1 MMAVMDTK
9 NGPPSR
15 KPFATRNGIAGPV
28 QGEAGATS
36 MPRWYWI
43 GAIWAG
49 IALWDATQTVVVMR
63 AEHMQ
68 HRWTY
73 LFITQALGWLPWAL
87 ATPIVLRLGWEHPL
101 RWKKLTP
108 WLAHGAACACI
119 GLAYAALVAGIETL
133 LDPWAYATPP
143 GPYGAL
149 LVQKF
154 FDQLL
159 SSVILY
165 GCVLLV
171 GYLLESRERLA
182 RQQMEAARLN
192 EQLSKA
198 QLNALRQQIEPHFL
212 FNTLNA
218 VAGLIREGRSDAA
231 VNMIA
236 ALSDLLRR
244 VVNDSQRQEV
254 PLGEELEF
262 LRKYLDIQKARF
274 AERLELRVEVPG
286 ELCRAWVP
294 SLILQPI
301 VENAVKHGIAKRAEG
316 GAIEISAARV
326 NGVLTL
332 NVYNDGPQ
340 LAAEWEKNGGI
351 GLSNVRT
358 RLESLYGDQFELRM
372 GNEEARGVRVA
383 VSVPWRE

>member
-1 MMAVMDTK
+1 MTAMYTK
-9 NGPPSR
+9 NGPSSG
-15 KPFATRNGIAGPV
+15 KPFATHSGIAGPAPR
-28 QGEAGATS
+28 EAGAAS

-43 GAIWAG
+43 GAIWAA

-63 AEHMQ
+63 AEHMH

-73 LFITQALGWLPWAL
+73 LFITQALGWSPWAL

-101 RWKKLTP
+101 RWKKLTS
-108 WLAHGAACACI
+108 WLVHGAACACI
-119 GLAYAALVAGIETL
+119 GLAYAALIAGIEML
-133 LDPWAYATPP
+133 LDPWAYAAPP
-143 GPYGAL
+143 GPYGTL

-154 FDQLL
+154 LNQLL

-192 EQLSKA
+192 EQLSEA
-198 QLNALRQQIEPHFL
+198 QLDVLRQQIEPHFL

-218 VAGLIREGRSDAA
+218 VAGLIREGRNDAA
-231 VNMIA
+231 VNMIVG
-236 ALSDLLRR
+236 LSDLLRR

-262 LRKYLDIQKARF
+262 LQKYLDIQKARF

-286 ELCRAWVP
+286 ELCRARVP

-316 GAIEISAARV
+316 GAIEIRAARV
-326 NGVLTL
+326 NGVLKL
-332 NVYNDGPQ
+332 SVYNDGPQ
-340 LAAEWEKNGGI
+340 LPAKWEKKNAGI

-358 RLESLYGDQFELRM
+358 RLESLYGDRFELRM
-372 GNEEARGVRVA
+372 ANEGARGVRVS

>member
-1 MMAVMDTK
+1 MAVMDTK
-9 NGPPSR
+9 NGPPSG
-15 KPFATRNGIAGPV
+15 KPFAPHNGIAGPV
-28 QGEAGATS
+28 QGEADATS
-36 MPRWYWI
+36 MPRWCWI

-49 IALWDATQTVVVMR
+49 FALWDATQTVVVMR
-63 AEHMQ
+63 AEHMH

-73 LFITQALGWLPWAL
+73 LFITQALGWLPWVL

-108 WLAHGAACACI
+108 WLVHGAACTCI
-119 GLAYAALVAGIETL
+119 GLAYAALVAAFEML
-133 LDPWAYATPP
+133 LDPWAYATPA

-154 FDQLL
+154 FNQLL
-159 SSVILY
+159 SFVILY

-218 VAGLIREGRSDAA
+218 VAGLIRERRNDAA

-262 LRKYLDIQKARF
+262 LQKYLDIQKARF

-332 NVYNDGPQ
+332 SVYNDGPQ
-340 LAAEWEKNGGI
+340 LSAKWEKNGGI

-358 RLESLYGDQFELRM
+358 RLESLYGDRFELRV
-372 GNEEARGVRVA
+372 GNEDARGVRVA